1 MTRRQRRIR
10 DFLALILTFVFIF
23 CLNQPVTQYDSISYS
38 KFITWIDEGDVDEVL
53 YNQESKYALIHQAST
68 DTRFKVSIV
77 SEEQFESDIFE
88 YSSDLEE
95 FKYGA
100 LKETGQLSFLSKI
113 LLALM
118 FNIVL
123 RLTITSACM
132 SSNLKKK
139 QKGQDVEVEDNKN
152 EVIGNSFFKMFEP
165 YKPKKAEDQEVKFSD
180 VIGLEKQIAE
190 FQDIVRF
197 IKEPEKYQEVGA
209 KLPRGILL
217 HGKAGVGKTLIAR
230 AIAGEANVPFYPISA
245 SELQS
250 KFLGES
256 EERIRAVF
264 AEAEANSPAIIF
276 IDEIDSIATQR
287 FSDNSN
293 KYATSIV
300 NQLLSCMDGFSKDSN
315 VIVIAATNHVAT
327 LDDALLRSGRFDKKI
342 YIHEPDKDARRQLI
356 AHYSKGKLIDDML
369 DVERLVEITAGLT
382 GADIET
388 ILNEAA
394 ILCVRKGDDF
404 ITEEH
409 IMEAFRKVEIGVE
422 NSYLAPSRKKLER
435 TAVHESGH
443 AVVEHFFGQVVS
455 EISIIARGNAAGYNL
470 AANNEE
476 FNYDQEEIKQRI
488 MCLLGGRAAEEV
500 VYNVVSTGP
509 SDDLK
514 RASTLIKDMFL
525 RFAMRESENISLVLT
540 EDKIFNDVV
549 VKDSYEGMEEF
560 MKKCYEETLKIIRE
574 RRKLLDSLT
583 QELLKKETLT
593 KAEIEKVFED
603 YSKGRRSECE

>member
-1 MTRRQRRIR
+1 MTKRQRRTR
-10 DFLALILTFVFIF
+10 DIVVIICTLIFIF
-23 CLNQPVTQYDSISYS
+23 SLNKPVTEYESISYS
-38 KFITWIDEGDVDEVL
+38 KFISWLEEGDINEVL
-53 YNQESKYALIHQAST
+53 YNEESRYALIHQVSE
-68 DTRFKVSIV
+68 DTRFKVPII
-77 SEEQFESDIFE
+77 SEEQFEKDIFQ
-88 YSSDLEE
+88 YSSEIDD
-95 FKYGA
+95 FKFGA
-100 LKETGQLSFLSKI
+100 LKEIGQLGWGTKI
-113 LLALM
+113 LLAIS
-118 FNIVL
+118 FNLVL
-123 RLTITSACM
+123 KLTITSAFM

-139 QKGQDVEVEDNKN
+139 KKGEDVEVEENKN
-152 EVIGNSFFKMFEP
+152 EVIGNGLFKMFES
-165 YKPKKAEDQEVKFSD
+165 YKPKKADEQEVTFSD

-197 IKEPEKYQEVGA
+197 IKEPGKYQEVGA

-230 AIAGEANVPFYPISA
+230 AIAGEAKVPFYAISA

-264 AEAEANSPAIIF
+264 AEAEANSPAIVF

-293 KYATSIV
+293 RYAASIV

-315 VIVIAATNHVAT
+315 VIVIAATNHIST

-342 YIHEPDKDARRQLI
+342 YIHEPDKEARRKLI
-356 AHYSKGKLIDDML
+356 EYYSKGKLIDDML
-369 DVERLVEITAGLT
+369 DVDRFVEITAGLT

-394 ILCVRKGDDF
+394 ILCVRKGSDF

-422 NSYLAPSRKKLER
+422 NSYVIPSREKLER

-443 AVVEHFFGQVVS
+443 AVLEHYFGQAVS
-455 EISIIARGNAAGYNL
+455 EISIIARGNTAGYNL
-470 AANNEE
+470 AANNEDY
-476 FNYDQEEIKQRI
+476 NYNQEEIRQRI

-525 RFAMRESENISLVLT
+525 RFSMRESGDISLVLT
-540 EDKIFNDVV
+540 EDKSFNEVMM
-549 VKDSYEGMEEF
+549 KDSFEGMEQF
-560 MKKCYEETLKIIRE
+560 MRKCYEETMKIIRE
-574 RRKLLDSLT
+574 KRSLLDTLT
-583 QELLKKETLT
+583 QELLRRETLT
-593 KAEIEKVFED
+593 KTEIEDVFRAYDGE
-603 YSKGRRSECE
+603 